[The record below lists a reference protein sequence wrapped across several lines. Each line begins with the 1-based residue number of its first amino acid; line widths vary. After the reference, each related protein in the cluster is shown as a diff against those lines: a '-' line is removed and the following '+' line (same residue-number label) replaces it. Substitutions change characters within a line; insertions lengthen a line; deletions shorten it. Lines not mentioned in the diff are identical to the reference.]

1 MESMQKTALLT
12 AIAIEIRSLSFYRAM
27 LLKVDDINTRRVV
40 ELLAHE
46 ESDHLESFCNLYPG
60 NDDELSKI
68 LVENSV
74 TCDPYYKSLLE
85 SIEGDATEKDA
96 LRIALKEEQ
105 SCIEWYSVFV
115 DTIREPGIRDVFVRI
130 LNETNQHYEL
140 ISEEYMR
147 LMKMVDN
154 TDQDI
159 YVRE

>member
-27 LLKVDDINTRRVV
+27 LSKVDDINTRRIV
-40 ELLAHE
+40 ELLARE

-68 LVENSV
+68 LVENNV

-85 SIEGDATEKDA
+85 SIEGDSTEKDA

-115 DTIREPGIRDVFVRI
+115 DTIREPGIRDVFARI

-147 LMKMVDN
+147 LMKMVDT